1 VISCFGALNGWILLS
16 GQIPLAVAKD
26 RLFPERFGRVSSN
39 GTPVFGL
46 VVSGLLASLVMVL
59 NYTRGLV
66 DMFTFIILL
75 ATLTTL
81 VPYVFTAGAELLLL
95 VREPEKF
102 DARRIRGYATVAVL
116 ALAYSF
122 WAIWGAGRDTVFY
135 GFLLVMSGVP
145 VYVWIQWARSR
156 VDRA

>member
-1 VISCFGALNGWILLS
+1 M
-16 GQIPLAVAKD
+16 
-26 RLFPERFGRVSSN
+26 
-39 GTPVFGL
+39 